1 MRACTKH
8 IHAASKF
15 SSICV
20 ALVQLVYQRVPGVL
34 TTAVG
39 YTAGQTL
46 NPTYKEVCS
55 GKTYHAEA
63 VQLTY
68 DPAVC

>member
-1 MRACTKH
+1 M
-8 IHAASKF
+8 
-15 SSICV
+15 
-20 ALVQLVYQRVPGVL
+20 YQREPGVL

-39 YTAGQTL
+39 YTAGKTL

-68 DPAVC
+68 DPAVCRILLVTRGFLNLR